1 MARQRLAADRMRLT
15 VESALGD
22 YLDDRGDD
30 YDDQCSAQLEAT
42 SRAIEHLT
50 AAHEKS
56 AAAARAAVTAERQE
70 IGRTVASLGLPTEGV
85 ATELDAAIL
94 DANGLL
100 NPKLSLLR
108 ERRDWP
114 RWAPP
119 EADVRAWEREFAA
132 AVAPDFL
139 GFRFTPGML
148 FGAPLQWWSSRRPR
162 RTPHE
167 GLDFHLFARRRAGS
181 DEPEEEVCTIPPG
194 TCVRSIRPGVVAAV
208 FADFVAST
216 VLVRH
221 DDVVREG
228 RVLHTVWGHVTAAVA
243 AGDELRARQMIG
255 AIAPSQTAAPAHLHL
270 SAAWIP
276 AGATADVGGWE
287 QLLAVAK
294 FGCPTVVDDGS
305 VLGSKAGANGQ
316 ELRAWEAARGTRVHG
331 GFCETVV
338 T

>member
-1 MARQRLAADRMRLT
+1 MAETMAQTACSSGNAWRPTACASPSRAR
-15 VESALGD
+15 SATT
-22 YLDDRGDD
+22 
-30 YDDQCSAQLEAT
+30 ST
-42 SRAIEHLT
+42 SRPTRMTSSAPRSWRRLRRVVQHLT
-50 AAHEKS
+50 AES
-56 AAAARAAVTAERQE
+56 WRLPAAARAAVTAERQE

-162 RTPHE
+162 RTPHA
-167 GLDFHLFARRRAGS
+167 GLDFRPFARRRAGS
-181 DEPEEEVCTIPPG
+181 DEPEEEVAHDPARDRVCAAYARAP
-194 TCVRSIRPGVVAAV
+194 AAV

-216 VLVRH
+216 VL
-221 DDVVREG
+221 
-228 RVLHTVWGHVTAAVA
+228 
-243 AGDELRARQMIG
+243 
-255 AIAPSQTAAPAHLHL
+255 
-270 SAAWIP
+270 
-276 AGATADVGGWE
+276 GATTTSCAR
-287 QLLAVAK
+287 AA
-294 FGCPTVVDDGS
+294 CCTPS
-305 VLGSKAGANGQ
+305 GATSRPRSR
-316 ELRAWEAARGTRVHG
+316 RATSCARGR
-331 GFCETVV
+331 
-338 T
+338 

>member
-1 MARQRLAADRMRLT
+1 MKAVEVKRAAGVTVEVTRDRRLTQDVGRPEPCAEAMAEKQRLAADRMRLT

-22 YLDDRGDD
+22 YLDEGES

-50 AAHEKS
+50 AAHAKS

-132 AVAPDFL
+132 AVAPDCL

-194 TCVRSIRPGVVAAV
+194 TCVRSMCI
-208 FADFVAST
+208 DC
-216 VLVRH
+216 
-221 DDVVREG
+221 
-228 RVLHTVWGHVTAAVA
+228 
-243 AGDELRARQMIG
+243 
-255 AIAPSQTAAPAHLHL
+255 
-270 SAAWIP
+270 
-276 AGATADVGGWE
+276 
-287 QLLAVAK
+287 K
-294 FGCPTVVDDGS
+294 
-305 VLGSKAGANGQ
+305 
-316 ELRAWEAARGTRVHG
+316 
-331 GFCETVV
+331 
-338 T
+338 